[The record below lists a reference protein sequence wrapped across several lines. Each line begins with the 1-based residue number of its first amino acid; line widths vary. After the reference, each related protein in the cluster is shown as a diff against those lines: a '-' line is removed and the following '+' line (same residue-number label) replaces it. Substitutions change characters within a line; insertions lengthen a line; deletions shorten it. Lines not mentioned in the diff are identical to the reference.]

1 MFCDGTGKQKLEPK
15 EADDEQADAKPA
27 KEKRYRRKTPRQLA
41 QEAIFDAMW
50 ASGLNSHRVV
60 PADEILYAWG
70 RQYNFVFVSGSACC
84 RRSLRPTETRHSPE
98 LREARR
104 RQVELERE
112 EVDEQGNRH
121 PADEEEAVTEV
132 VETLR
137 FNSAGTR
144 RLGWDATFCAIAIQV
159 DASKLAAYAMK
170 EKDAKAGKVQCGTPG
185 LALCKEVLEVMSP
198 DRDRNAPGARAEAAD
213 DDFALHERDTVDK
226 IAKLTEFARIGGTVE
241 AASEAC
247 ASLIWRFNAFSQQ
260 NKEDPHPPPHEA
272 GQGENAEPHQ
282 QSEQPPKIEVE
293 TMTNVKY
300 QGQVESTLWS
310 TMSLVCQSD
319 HMFTWVHALAT
330 ILIINEKAFSGGL
343 KVSEQL
349 RMWQDRLRILA
360 KPPWILAPLHLA
372 VTEKGTTW
380 AEAMTARPVM
390 GTDGTLTIA
399 LGEGENYRVHM
410 GPEMQETLESD
421 DNFEIVASTI
431 TAIYDQP
438 CRSCGLVNRMIIYM
452 PKDGK
457 VVRKIRIDH
466 KLGDTPVKQQWLR
479 PDKRQSQDPGPVSDK
494 RQKDDESRP
503 SRHWE
508 DRPWWQSSDWEASS
522 SSSWR
527 WNN

>member
-1 MFCDGTGKQKLEPK
+1 
-15 EADDEQADAKPA
+15 
-27 KEKRYRRKTPRQLA
+27 
-41 QEAIFDAMW
+41 MW

-112 EVDEQGNRH
+112 ERRKRREARLKEEVDEQGNRH
-121 PADEEEAVTEV
+121 PADEEEAVTEDFARAV
-132 VETLR
+132 DRKEAR
-137 FNSAGTR
+137 FQKRMQRQAKFSAGH
-144 RLGWDATFCAIAIQV
+144 Q
-159 DASKLAAYAMK
+159 
-170 EKDAKAGKVQCGTPG
+170 
-185 LALCKEVLEVMSP
+185 EVLEVMSP